1 MEFGPNDI
9 LFIAIVIWLI
19 LEIINGDWG
28 GGHRAKVPIR

>member
-1 MEFGPNDI
+1 MEFGPSDI